1 MDVSNLIQMTPWD
14 RYAGVCGALTTIVC
28 LLIGFVALFVNDGAW
43 HVFAA
48 LYTVGVGFL
57 VAVIELP
64 ALYCHSYA
72 CIKLKDRLIEDTS
85 FHHGWIRA
93 SLCGPPASAA
103 RRGDRDRRRPQ
114 VRRVHAGDARLQV
127 DPHLARRPARLR
139 GALRFV
145 SIKYRISSGRARRAA
160 TSTRAL
166 KVATADAG
174 AEEEG
179 PSFGTFTL

>member
-93 SLCGPPASAA
+93 SLYVACTPAMLGFKSILIWPGVQLLVCAA
-103 RRGDRDRRRPQ
+103 
-114 VRRVHAGDARLQV
+114 LYI
-127 DPHLARRPARLR
+127 L
-139 GALRFV
+139 V
-145 SIKYRISSGRARRAA
+145 SIKYRISSGP
-160 TSTRAL
+160 STTGYSNFDQGCS